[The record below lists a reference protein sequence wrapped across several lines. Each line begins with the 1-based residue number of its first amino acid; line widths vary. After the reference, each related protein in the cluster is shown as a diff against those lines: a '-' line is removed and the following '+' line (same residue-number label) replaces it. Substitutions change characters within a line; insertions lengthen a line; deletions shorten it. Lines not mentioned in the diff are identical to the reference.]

1 MMRSHT
7 SAATRRIVLGVALFG
22 MVVTLSPQALAGWT
36 PQMVAT
42 TGASRAF
49 GHGLEAAF
57 TNPAFLGVTPSHGTQ
72 LRLVGVGAGVA
83 SNGLGW
89 DDYRKYNGATL
100 SDNDKNDILSRIPVA
115 GMQMTADAGATAM
128 AIRRGRLS
136 VRVDGSATGGGR
148 LDRDAVELIFF
159 GNAEQ
164 PDWTFD
170 DSDAEGLAT
179 WNLRVAYGL
188 PVGRLFGRPVF
199 AGASV
204 AYVRGLYYGRAEEA
218 RADLRTSHTGLAGSA
233 TGDVYSAEGG
243 SGVGVDLGMA
253 VDLGS
258 RWTAGLSVENV
269 IHTVQWSHNAE
280 VTRYYLQ
287 FDDLTV
293 DNFEDSLWVANEIRE
308 TLDGFRRGLPA
319 RMRVS
324 IGHSTPRWRFGTA
337 ISIDTEDR
345 LSYSTTPV
353 LSAGVEHDLLSF
365 LPVRL
370 GAAIGG
376 VSGPAF
382 GWGGGLRFWRTELNV
397 GFRIDRG
404 FWLGHGRGL
413 TAAMALDLTL

>member
-1 MMRSHT
+1 MMRSRT
-7 SAATRRIVLGVALFG
+7 SAVPCRIVLGIVLFG
-22 MVVTLSPQALAGWT
+22 AVVTLSPHALAGWT
-36 PQMVAT
+36 PQLVAT

-49 GHGLEAAF
+49 GYGLEAAF
-57 TNPAFLGVTPSHGTQ
+57 ANPAFLGCTPSHGTEV
-72 LRLVGVGAGVA
+72 RLVGVGVGVA

-100 SDNDKNDILSRIPVA
+100 SDSDKNDILNRIPVA

-136 VRVDGSATGGGR
+136 VRIDGSATGGGR
-148 LDRDAVELIFF
+148 LDRDAIELIFF

-164 PDWTFD
+164 PDWSFD
-170 DSDAEGLAT
+170 DSDAEALAA
-179 WNLRVAYGL
+179 WNLRLAYGL

-204 AYVRGLYYGRAEEA
+204 AYVRGLYYGRAEDA
-218 RADLRTSHTGLAGSA
+218 RADLRTAHTGLTGSA

-258 RWTAGLSVENV
+258 RWTAGLSAENV
-269 IHTVQWSHNAE
+269 IHTIHWSHNAD
-280 VTRYYLQ
+280 VTHYYLQ

-293 DNFEDSLWVANEIRE
+293 DNFEDSLWIASDVRE
-308 TLDGFRRGLPA
+308 TLDGFSRGLPV
-319 RMRVS
+319 RMRLSV
-324 IGHSTPRWRFGTA
+324 GHRAPHWRLGTA
-337 ISIDTEDR
+337 LSVDTENR

-353 LSAGVEHDLLSF
+353 LSAGAEYDLLSF

-382 GWGGGLRFWRTELNV
+382 GWGGGVRLWRAELNV

-413 TAAMALDLTL
+413 TAAMALDLSL